1 MKQRRRVQKQKWG
14 PRAPHQN
21 RRTVSCRVLS
31 HVREALMKA
40 ASDRGWTV
48 SAEAAQRLEASVA
61 LPDTPTAA
69 LMQTIAYAI
78 DAMSWREKTW
88 LTDPYL
94 HQEAHNV
101 IAAAFQL
108 VQPKGYPPKPKYKPF
123 FEDKRPWGAPSFIDS
138 QGRMLSFLA
147 PPSGRIGFEILWNEI
162 RTFVPGRPPPR
173 RKDGTRAKKSVERLR
188 YERRL
193 LAFREDLGPLLDKAV
208 LWGKTGHQARR
219 RSEALSVTDL
229 KRFVELFEKRITD
242 GLSEEELRQFVTLYH
257 RYPDKKALERRD
269 PANPGPFEKIAL
281 ELRNLANPGPF
292 GKIIPTADEESSS

>member
-1 MKQRRRVQKQKWG
+1 MKQRRRVQKRKWG

-21 RRTVSCRVLS
+21 RQTVSCRVLS
-31 HVREALMKA
+31 HVHEALMKA

-48 SAEAAQRLEASVA
+48 SAEAAQRLEDSVA

-101 IAAAFQL
+101 VAAAFQL

-123 FEDKRPWGAPSFIDS
+123 FEDKRPWGAPSFIDP

-147 PPSGRIGFEILWNEI
+147 PPRGRIGFEILWNEI
-162 RTFVPGRPPPR
+162 RTFVPGRLPPR
-173 RKDGTRAKKSVERLR
+173 KKDGTRAKKSVERLR

-193 LAFREDLGPLLDKAV
+193 VVFRESLGKLMDKAV
-208 LWGKTGHQARR
+208 LWGKTGKQARQIA
-219 RSEALSVTDL
+219 EALSVEEL
-229 KRFVELFEKRITD
+229 KEFVELSQKRITK
-242 GLSEEELRQFVTLYH
+242 GLTGEEHTRFVSLYD
-257 RYPDKKALERRD
+257 RYPDKKALSLGD
-269 PANPGPFEKIAL
+269 L
-281 ELRNLANPGPF
+281 SNPGPF
-292 GKIIPTADEESSS
+292 GRMLSTADEEST